1 MGGYHGGDGKSLA
14 SLHGQQRG
22 DNLLF
27 YEDPP
32 ILPNQYP
39 IFKLFPP
46 PPLPHPPSQH
56 TRTSLSSQ
64 TSTPAVLSVVLFLWL
79 NGWSHYIWCAILLN
93 DDMDLHMWSLLGNL
107 VPEGTWCVSYA
118 TRCKVDSGLTN
129 NVVFYWYSR
138 FDITQTHKLTSIHST
153 IRGY

>member
-1 MGGYHGGDGKSLA
+1 MVS
-14 SLHGQQRG
+14 RG
-22 DNLLF
+22 VITSYF
-27 YEDPP
+27 M
-32 ILPNQYP
+32 
-39 IFKLFPP
+39 KT
-46 PPLPHPPSQH
+46 PLYCLTNTPFSNCSHPPSQH
-56 TRTSLSSQ
+56 TGTSLSSQ

-79 NGWSHYIWCAILLN
+79 NGWSHCIWCAILLN

-118 TRCKVDSGLTN
+118 TRCKVDSGLTH

>member
-39 IFKLFPP
+39 FFKLFPP
-46 PPLPHPPSQH
+46 PPPHPPSQH

-79 NGWSHYIWCAILLN
+79 NGWSHCIWCAILLN

>member
-1 MGGYHGGDGKSLA
+1 MVS
-14 SLHGQQRG
+14 RG
-22 DNLLF
+22 VITSYF
-27 YEDPP
+27 M
-32 ILPNQYP
+32 
-39 IFKLFPP
+39 KT
-46 PPLPHPPSQH
+46 PLYCLTNTPFSNCSHPPSQH

>member
-1 MGGYHGGDGKSLA
+1 MGGWEILA

-32 ILPNQYP
+32 ILPIQYP
-39 IFKLFPP
+39 FFKLFPP
-46 PPLPHPPSQH
+46 PTPSQH
-56 TRTSLSSQ
+56 TRTSLSSR

-93 DDMDLHMWSLLGNL
+93 DNMDLHMWSLGNL
-107 VPEGTWCVSYA
+107 VPERTWCVSYA
-118 TRCKVDSGLTN
+118 TRRKVDSGLTHK
-129 NVVFYWYSR
+129 VVFYWYSR

>member
-22 DNLLF
+22 GNLLF

-39 IFKLFPP
+39 FFKLFAAHPP
-46 PPLPHPPSQH
+46 PP
-56 TRTSLSSQ
+56 
-64 TSTPAVLSVVLFLWL
+64 VLSVVLFLWL

>member
-1 MGGYHGGDGKSLA
+1 MVS
-14 SLHGQQRG
+14 RG
-22 DNLLF
+22 VITSYF
-27 YEDPP
+27 M
-32 ILPNQYP
+32 
-39 IFKLFPP
+39 KT
-46 PPLPHPPSQH
+46 PLYCLTHTPFSNCSHPPSQH
-56 TRTSLSSQ
+56 IRTSLSSQ

-79 NGWSHYIWCAILLN
+79 NGWSHCIWCAILLN